1 MFAQIWIKDNRP
13 EILQFH
19 EAQCRL
25 TTPARTRNAYYAD
38 YQRFRH
44 FQSCENHNSDFG

>member
-1 MFAQIWIKDNRP
+1 MLYSP
-13 EILQFH
+13 EKKFTDVD
-19 EAQCRL
+19 RM
-25 TTPARTRNAYYAD
+25 RNAYFTD